1 MIPIF
6 NLNQVRVAWIEIRG
20 QGFILYGFM
29 LYSDLD
35 TPLVEYMRRGL
46 SELDYLSGS
55 ECAIF
60 VIESPSEKFIQH
72 AKRVQH
78 PWWRLFG
85 GSLAPLVREG
95 DGRLERGSDVPRILL
110 ENQNAVLIEVGD
122 NRPVPLRHLVEP
134 DYSVLYDREEV
145 WAAVQH
151 FGLSPDEIPCIIFF
165 QDLDKGDLTVV
176 DLRDIRTLN
185 QATHSFRKF
194 FAGGDFKKILK
205 EARIHA

>member
-1 MIPIF
+1 MVPIF
-6 NLNQVRVAWIEIRG
+6 NLDQVRVAWIEIRG
-20 QGFILYGFM
+20 EGFILYGFM

-72 AKRVQH
+72 ARRLQH

-85 GSLAPLVREG
+85 DQLPPVARAG
-95 DGRLERGSDVPRILL
+95 DGRAGQSSGIAHILL
-110 ENQNAVLIEVGD
+110 ENQNEVLVEVGD
-122 NRPVPLRHLVEP
+122 TRPVPLRHLVEP

-151 FGLSPDEIPCIIFF
+151 FGLSPDEIPCIVFF
-165 QDLDKGDLTVV
+165 RDLDRGDLTVV
-176 DLRDIRTLN
+176 DLRDIKTIN

-194 FAGGDFKKILK
+194 FSGTDFKRILK
-205 EARIHA
+205 EARTHA